1 MSNGDKKSGSYFQ
14 PFREITIPF
23 ETRSKTSSSEII
35 TSIIGQINNEFR
47 KIYNRL
53 FSRRVDADLIKAS
66 NGLKPMKFEG
76 AAEYVFD
83 APMDIENP
91 LTIKASN
98 NFPSVNLAGADGKT
112 LGMLRADS
120 YNRVYFLEYSKNSNY
135 YNRFYLPFPDD
146 ELTENI
152 TYFILTSKEPVT
164 VEQGGTEATTPLDA
178 ATNLLVPSLAN
189 VAEKRDLDA
198 NTDMN
203 TLKTPGTYRC
213 PSAAV
218 CATLKN
224 APPVTSSGFRLF
236 VSNLTT
242 ANSFI
247 QTAIYN
253 NATPTIYV
261 HICNS
266 SDTWGDW
273 KKLTFS

>member
-1 MSNGDKKSGSYFQ
+1 MANGDKKSGSYFQ

-35 TSIIGQINNEFR
+35 TSIIWQINNEFR

-76 AAEYVFD
+76 AAEYLFD

-91 LTIKASN
+91 LTIKADN
-98 NFPSVNLAGADGKT
+98 NYPSVNLAGADGKT
-112 LGMLRADS
+112 LGVLRADS
-120 YNRVYFLEYSKNSNY
+120 NNRVYFLAYSKNSDKY
-135 YNRFYLPFPDD
+135 ERFYLPTPDAG
-146 ELTENI
+146 LTENKSI
-152 TYFILTSKEPVT
+152 YILTSKEPVT

-178 ATNLLVPSLAN
+178 ATNLLVPTLAN
-189 VAEKRDLDA
+189 VAGERDLAA

-224 APPVTSSGFRLF
+224 APPVTSSGFRLL

-266 SDTWGDW
+266 NGTWGDW
-273 KKLTFS
+273 KKITFS